1 MLLLLTACRDK
12 KIKPIIVFSGTSTEV
27 GITKTLPVN
36 ETFLDEPVTLYDVH
50 KLMAENYLKLFC
62 LHEYVR
68 GASLRLTNVYGPGPE
83 SGSKD
88 RGVLNQMIRK
98 AIVGEPLMIYGKGE
112 FIRDYIFIDDVV
124 NAFLS
129 VPINPSQINGKHFLV
144 GSGEGKSILEAAK
157 MVAERAREKKKVTV
171 SIKHMDPPSN
181 LSSIESRNF
190 IADCSRLK
198 QATGWVPRYSIKK
211 GIDLT
216 LKKYSSSMKK

>member
-1 MLLLLTACRDK
+1 MEESDIWANMAKDILPEHYRCYVN
-12 KIKPIIVFSGTSTEV
+12 IVVSETVEDYFSLFRGMRY
-27 GITKTLPVN
+27 KNLPD
-36 ETFLDEPVTLYDVH
+36 LAYDFV
-50 KLMAENYLKLFC
+50 
-62 LHEYVR
+62 
-68 GASLRLTNVYGPGPE
+68 
-83 SGSKD
+83 
-88 RGVLNQMIRK
+88 
-98 AIVGEPLMIYGKGE
+98 
-112 FIRDYIFIDDVV
+112 FIDDVV

-129 VPINPSQINGKHFLV
+129 VPMNPSQINGKHFLV

-157 MVAERAREKKKVTV
+157 MVAERAREKRKVNV
-171 SIKHMDPPSN
+171 SIKHMDPPTN